1 MFVINCIIEEDIIV
15 VYFELDLFG
24 ELNGMEYN
32 LLVGVCYENIDVI
45 LIVNIS
51 LFSGIVWEGN
61 NDFNV
66 CFGSDMEDVEV
77 ELSYDYVFFVL
88 DFDIEVVENMIVWF
102 FYSKIIVWFMYNN
115 LSVVVIVL
123 F

>member
-15 VYFELDLFG
+15 VYFEFDLLG

-32 LLVGVCYENIDVI
+32 FFIGVCYENIDVI

-66 CFGSDMEDVEV
+66 CFGSEMEDVEV
-77 ELSYDYVFFVL
+77 KFSYDYVLFVF
-88 DFDIEVVENMIVWF
+88 DFDIEFVENMIVCF
-102 FYSKIIVWFMYNN
+102 FYSKIIVWLIYNR
-115 LSVVVIVL
+115 LSVVLIVFL
-123 F
+123 